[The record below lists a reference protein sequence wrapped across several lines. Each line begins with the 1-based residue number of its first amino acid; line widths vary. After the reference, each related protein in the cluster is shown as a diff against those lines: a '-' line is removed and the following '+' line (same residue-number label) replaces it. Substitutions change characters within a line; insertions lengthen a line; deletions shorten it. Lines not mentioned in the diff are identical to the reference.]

1 MKIDLTNDGIKKL
14 DSEFEFMFTSV
25 ELLKK
30 TIHLLWEI
38 VNAKYK
44 NNDGS
49 LKTIS
54 KEEAILGGNISRLI
68 KLNTSFLEN
77 TCNNKLEICFIIG
90 RCLSE
95 TWINLMYMLIE
106 SEERVKKNYVKNS
119 LITEKELWNI
129 IISNIKERDEE
140 VLDIEKRMQESI
152 SRSFDASDFEVDEIS
167 RSSKWKS
174 IKSRADAVAGK
185 QFYNIYYGIS
195 SHAIHGN
202 WQDILSNNLTKT
214 KKGFQLKLDWQKPKT
229 PIVEAIAVF
238 NLKFINLFAQK
249 EMKEYPNTKSIIES
263 SEKLLESCIL
273 FSECHEKWIVNN
285 AC

>member
-77 TCNNKLEICFIIG
+77 TCNN
-90 RCLSE
+90 
-95 TWINLMYMLIE
+95 N
-106 SEERVKKNYVKNS
+106 
-119 LITEKELWNI
+119 
-129 IISNIKERDEE
+129 
-140 VLDIEKRMQESI
+140 
-152 SRSFDASDFEVDEIS
+152 
-167 RSSKWKS
+167 
-174 IKSRADAVAGK
+174 
-185 QFYNIYYGIS
+185 
-195 SHAIHGN
+195 
-202 WQDILSNNLTKT
+202 
-214 KKGFQLKLDWQKPKT
+214 
-229 PIVEAIAVF
+229 
-238 NLKFINLFAQK
+238 
-249 EMKEYPNTKSIIES
+249 
-263 SEKLLESCIL
+263 
-273 FSECHEKWIVNN
+273 
-285 AC
+285 